1 MRSRTHTFI
10 QGNRTLNNRISILGN
25 QSVFSVSLLLLAIC
39 LAWGI
44 GLKIVSQ
51 DLTAIAYVFLCFVA
65 IGFTATVL
73 RNWRLGFYFFL
84 VWLLFED
91 LVRKYFGNDMAI
103 YFAKDFFLALVY
115 IAFYLSIR
123 RGETRIF
130 RPPFLVFGSLL
141 LWLGVA
147 QIFNP
152 NSPHILYGFLGF
164 KVYFYY
170 VPLIFVGYALIRGD
184 EDLRK
189 FLVLNGFLAAIIGG
203 IGIVQAIVG
212 NSFLNPTH
220 LAPELRDLGNLQ
232 KITPLSN
239 QIFTLP
245 DSVFVSSGRFSLY
258 LTFALILTVGTT
270 GYLLL
275 YTKRSRKLIYVVFA
289 IVVTATLLS
298 GSRSATVSA
307 VTSALVLSVGFLWG
321 APWRWRHAHRLTKA
335 IRRTFIFGSLGL
347 ACLLLIFP
355 EEAGSRIA
363 FYTETLS
370 PSSSAYQG
378 SYRTWDYPIKNLE
391 LALTNPNW
399 VLGNGIG
406 TASLGNQYVAKAIGG
421 RPLNISVEEGFGT
434 MIVEMGILAPLLWV
448 LCSVALLVS
457 CWRVVRSLRQTRFFP
472 IGFAIFWYAFLLL
485 LPLTFGSLNSYQNYI
500 NNAYMW
506 LMVGVLFRL
515 GTLQTNQSVP
525 ERPGHYH

>member
-1 MRSRTHTFI
+1 M
-10 QGNRTLNNRISILGN
+10 
-25 QSVFSVSLLLLAIC
+25 SLLLLAIW
-39 LAWGI
+39 LAWEI
-44 GLKIVSQ
+44 GLRIASQ
-51 DLTAIAYVFLCFVA
+51 DLTAIAYVALCFVA
-65 IGFTATVL
+65 VGVAVTVL

-91 LVRKYFGNDMAI
+91 LVRKYLGNNMAI
-103 YFAKDFFLALVY
+103 YFAKDVLVGLVY
-115 IAFYLSIR
+115 IAFYLGIR
-123 RGETRIF
+123 RRDAKTF

-152 NSPHILYGFLGF
+152 NSPHILYGLLGF

-203 IGIVQAIVG
+203 IGIIQAIVG
-212 NSFLNPTH
+212 SSFLNPTH

-232 KITPLSN
+232 KITPLTN

-258 LTFALILTVGTT
+258 LTFAMILTVGTA

-275 YTKRSRKLIYVVFA
+275 YTKRSRKIIYIVFA

-298 GSRSATVSA
+298 GSRSAAVSA
-307 VTSALVLSVGFLWG
+307 VTSGLVLLVGFLWG

-335 IRRTFIFGSLGL
+335 IRRTFIVGSLGL
-347 ACLLLIFP
+347 AGLLLIFP

-378 SYRTWDYPIKNLE
+378 SFRTWDYPIRNLE
-391 LALTNPNW
+391 LAFTNPNW
-399 VLGNGIG
+399 ALGNGIG
-406 TASLGNQYVAKAIGG
+406 TASLGNQYVARAIGG

-434 MIVEMGILAPLLWV
+434 MIVEMGILAPILWV

-457 CWRVVRSLRQTRFFP
+457 CWRVVRRLRQTRFFP

-515 GTLQTNQSVP
+515 GTLPTDQNVPVQSAHF
-525 ERPGHYH
+525 R

>member
-1 MRSRTHTFI
+1 MN
-10 QGNRTLNNRISILGN
+10 NRTFAVKP
-25 QSVFSVSLLLLAIC
+25 QSVVTVSLFLIGIW
-39 LAWGI
+39 LAWET
-44 GLKIVSQ
+44 GLKIASQ
-51 DLTAIAYVFLCFVA
+51 DLTPIAYAGLCFVA
-65 IGFTATVL
+65 IGIAITIL
-73 RNWRLGFYFFL
+73 RNWRLGFYSFL

-91 LVRKYFGNDMAI
+91 LVRKYVGNNMAI
-103 YFAKDFFLALVY
+103 YFAKDFFIGLVY

-123 RGETRIF
+123 RGEAKIF
-130 RPPFLVFGSLL
+130 RPPFLVSGSFF

-147 QIFNP
+147 QIFNA
-152 NSPHILYGFLGF
+152 NSPHILYGLLGF

-170 VPLIFVGYALIRGD
+170 VPLIFVGYALIRDD
-184 EDLRK
+184 EDLRR
-189 FLVLNGFLAAIIGG
+189 LLILNGLLAAIIGG

-212 NSFLNPTH
+212 NSFLNPST

-232 KITPLSN
+232 KMTPLTN
-239 QIFTLP
+239 QMFSLP

-258 LTFALILTVGTT
+258 LTVAMILTVGTA

-275 YTKRSRKLIYVVFA
+275 YTKRNRKLIYIVFA
-289 IVVTATLLS
+289 IIATATLLS
-298 GSRSATVSA
+298 GSRSAVVLA
-307 VTSALVLSVGFLWG
+307 VASALVLSVGFLWG

-347 ACLLLIFP
+347 AGLLLIFP

-370 PSSSAYQG
+370 PSSSAYQM
-378 SYRTWDYPIKNLE
+378 SYRSWDYPIKNLE
-391 LALTNPNW
+391 LAFTNPNW
-399 VLGNGIG
+399 LFGNGIG
-406 TASLGNQYVAKAIGG
+406 TASLGNQYVARAIGG
-421 RPLNISVEEGFGT
+421 QLPNIAVEEGFGT
-434 MIVEMGILAPLLWV
+434 MIVEMGILAPFLWV
-448 LCSVALLVS
+448 LCSVVLLVS

-472 IGFAIFWYAFLLL
+472 IGFAIFWYTFLLL

-515 GTLQTNQSVP
+515 GTLQMNQNVP
-525 ERPGHYH
+525 EQPGHLR

>member
-1 MRSRTHTFI
+1 VSETHTFI
-10 QGNRTLNNRISILGN
+10 QGNWILDHDISILRPQGIL
-25 QSVFSVSLLLLAIC
+25 SVSLSLLGIW
-39 LAWGI
+39 LAWEI
-44 GLKIVSQ
+44 GLSIVSQ
-51 DLTAIAYVFLCFVA
+51 DLTEIAYVALGFVA
-65 IGFTATVL
+65 VGVAVTIL

-91 LVRKYFGNDMAI
+91 LMRKYLGNNMAI
-103 YFAKDFFLALVY
+103 YFAKDALLGLVY
-115 IAFYLSIR
+115 IAFYLGVR
-123 RGETRIF
+123 RREAKIF

-152 NSPHILYGFLGF
+152 NSPHILYGLLGF

-170 VPLIFVGYALIRGD
+170 VPLIFVGYALIRDD

-203 IGIVQAIVG
+203 IGIVQAIAG
-212 NSFLNPTH
+212 NSFLNPST
-220 LAPELRDLGNLQ
+220 LAPELRELGNLQ
-232 KITPLSN
+232 KMTPLTN
-239 QIFTLP
+239 QMFTLP

-258 LTFALILTVGTT
+258 LTVAVILTVGTA

-275 YTKRSRKLIYVVFA
+275 YTKRSRKLIYIVFA
-289 IVVTATLLS
+289 IVATATLLS
-298 GSRSATVSA
+298 GSRSAAVSA
-307 VTSALVLSVGFLWG
+307 VTSALVLLVGFLWG
-321 APWRWRHAHRLTKA
+321 APWRWRHANRLTKA

-347 ACLLLIFP
+347 AGLLLIFP

-378 SYRTWDYPIKNLE
+378 SYRTWDYPIRNLE
-391 LALTNPNW
+391 LAFTNPNW

-406 TASLGNQYVAKAIGG
+406 TASLGNQYVARAIGG
-421 RPLNISVEEGFGT
+421 QPPNISVEEGFGT
-434 MIVEMGILAPLLWV
+434 MIVEMGILAPFLWV
-448 LCSVALLVS
+448 LCSVVLLVS
-457 CWRVVRSLRQTRFFP
+457 CWRVVRSLRQTRYFP
-472 IGFAIFWYAFLLL
+472 IGFAIFWYTFLLL

-506 LMVGVLFRL
+506 LMVGVLFRI
-515 GTLQTNQSVP
+515 GTLRMNQNVP
-525 ERPGHYH
+525 EQPGIFV